1 MGRLTDEMTRLVGEI
16 VDMRGARKGF
26 VKDLTNNTAALMANF
41 HRAHKDMARKT
52 KAERRAAVAHLMA
65 NFHRAHKDMAR
76 RTKAERRAAVAH
88 LKNTVAADLD
98 GARRAWAGK

>member
-1 MGRLTDEMTRLVGEI
+1 MGHFTDEMTRLVGEI
-16 VDMRGARKGF
+16 VDLRGARKGF

-52 KAERRAAVAHLMA
+52 KAERRAAV
-65 NFHRAHKDMAR
+65 
-76 RTKAERRAAVAH
+76 TH
-88 LKNTVAADLD
+88 LKKTVGAMRHAFAADLD